1 MKKTY
6 YFFTVFVLIIILA
19 FIITKKDKSLEE
31 NIIKYNPKNP
41 TLIFEGHNLNKFLK
55 EIKNNSNVFKEIT
68 KNKKINNITNHLFL
82 IDSIIQSENTFSIS
96 LYNNAKKANIF
107 MVFNIEETHKIKNSI
122 KNKYKNIEFENFED
136 YYINNLN
143 NEIFFTIINKNL
155 VISSSKILIETSINQ
170 YKKNV
175 SLLDEIELQKIYKQ
189 TNQTNEN
196 ILILNHYEI
205 SDFKK
210 EVLNVS
216 KKTTN
221 EIAKWSVLDFKT
233 TKNNIN
239 FYGLSSTNTQNKNYV
254 NIIKNQ
260 SAQNILID
268 EFFPSETINYK
279 AICFDDFESLLIN
292 YKKFLKNNDVM
303 FSYNKVI
310 QEEDEVFFNNN
321 IGNQIAKI
329 ILNNSHNNKEN
340 IFYIAKNK
348 NNTSDLNQKEKQK
361 SYTIN
366 ELKNKNIVQMILEN
380 SINKNN
386 FKYYTNINSYIV
398 FGVNKSAMQDFI
410 NVYTNNEKLIN
421 KKEYF
426 KYKTSSIG
434 KSNIFFYT
442 NPMKIK
448 EYLNNNIRED
458 FFHQSSELDKL
469 TGFNCSYNYEN
480 EIIYNAIS
488 IQYQPDYNETNTMT
502 WQTKHDTTIWKMF
515 SFQNPQQ
522 KSNYILIQD
531 VNNYIS
537 LYKDDGTIFGK
548 WPRKIGSK
556 ILGNISAIKYYQNT
570 NRQILFNTKD
580 SLYII
585 DVHGNYIEN
594 YPKKLNSNT
603 KYGHTLIN
611 YKDNNWNMYRDQFYR
626 ILMEENNEIN
636 NYSKEGKIVTGW
648 RFKEKIKNSLN
659 SKIKYKPIKNK
670 NKILDHIYII
680 DNKGNAKILK
690 RDGRFRAKINKDIPM
705 SNNDFYVDSIG
716 NIFSSNRH
724 GSIFKTDLKSNIKLL
739 YENNFTKH
747 HLFIKQE
754 GKESFICVDENKIIL
769 HENQQQKTIY
779 KINDLKASEIKISL
793 TKNKKKY
800 ITIQDTINENIH
812 IIQLNNNEIKNHIT
826 LKGNFFSD
834 INYIEKIY
842 NYKEKEVSNNII
854 IANKNYIINYNLK

>member
-6 YFFTVFVLIIILA
+6 YFFTVFVLIIILV

-82 IDSIIQSENTFSIS
+82 IDSIIQSENRFSIS

-107 MVFNIEETHKIKNSI
+107 MVFNIEETHKIKKII

-175 SLLDEIELQKIYKQ
+175 SLLDEIELRKIYKQ

-268 EFFPSETINYK
+268 EFFPSETISYK

-303 FSYNKVI
+303 FSYNKTI

-321 IGNQIAKI
+321 TGNQIAKI
-329 ILNNSHNNKEN
+329 ILNNNHNNKEN
-340 IFYIAKNK
+340 TFYIAKNK

-361 SYTIN
+361 SYTID

-380 SINKNN
+380 NINSNN

-398 FGVNKSAMQDFI
+398 FGVNKSAIQDFI

-448 EYLNNNIRED
+448 EYLNHNIRED
-458 FFHQSSELDKL
+458 FFYQSSELDKL
-469 TGFNCSYNYEN
+469 TGFNYSYNYDN
-480 EIIYNAIS
+480 DIIYNAIS

-515 SFQNPQQ
+515 SFHNPEQ
-522 KSNYILIQD
+522 KSNYVLIQD

-548 WPRKIGSK
+548 WPRKIESK
-556 ILGNISAIKYYQNT
+556 ILGNISVIKYYQNT

-626 ILMEENNEIN
+626 ILIEENNKIN
-636 NYSKEGKIVTGW
+636 NYSKEGRIVKGW
-648 RFKEKIKNSLN
+648 KFKEKIKNSLN
-659 SKIKYKPIKNK
+659 SKIIYKPIKNK

-690 RDGRFRAKINKDIPM
+690 RDGRFRVKINKDIPM

-724 GSIFKTDLKSNIKLL
+724 GSIFKTDLESNIKLL
-739 YENNFTKH
+739 YENNFTKN

-754 GKESFICVDENKIIL
+754 GEESFICVDENKIIL

-793 TKNKKKY
+793 TENKKKY
-800 ITIQDTINENIH
+800 ITIQDTINQNIH
-812 IIQLNNNEIKNHIT
+812 IIKLNNNEIKNHVT

>member
-6 YFFTVFVLIIILA
+6 YFLTVFVLILIFI
-19 FIITKKDKSLEE
+19 FIIKKDTPLEN

-41 TLIFEGHNLNKFLK
+41 TLIFEGNNLNEFLK

-68 KNKKINNITNHLFL
+68 KNKKLHNITNHLFL
-82 IDSIIQSENTFSIS
+82 IDSIIQSKNKFSVS
-96 LYNNAKKANIF
+96 LYNKAKKANIF
-107 MVFNIEETHKIKNSI
+107 MAFNIEETHKIKNSI
-122 KNKYKNIEFENFED
+122 KNKYKNIQFENFED

-143 NEIFFTIINKNL
+143 NEIFFTIINKTL
-155 VISSSKILIETSINQ
+155 IISSSKILIETSINQ
-170 YKKNV
+170 YKKNI
-175 SLLDEIELQKIYKQ
+175 SILDETELKKIYKN

-196 ILILNHYEI
+196 ILILNHDEI

-210 EVLNVS
+210 EVLNVT

-239 FYGLSSTNTQNKNYV
+239 FYGLSSTNTKNKNYV

-279 AICFDDFESLLIN
+279 AICFNNFESLLIN

-303 FSYNKVI
+303 FSYNKI
-310 QEEDEVFFNNN
+310 IKEEDEVFFNNN

-329 ILNNSHNNKEN
+329 ILNNNHNNKEN

-361 SYTIN
+361 SYTI
-366 ELKNKNIVQMILEN
+366 EEIKNKNIVQMILEN

-398 FGVNKSAMQDFI
+398 FGVNKSAIQDFI

-448 EYLNNNIRED
+448 EYLNHNIRED
-458 FFHQSSELDKL
+458 FFYQSSELNKL
-469 TGFNCSYNYEN
+469 TGFNYSYNYDN
-480 EIIYNAIS
+480 DIIYNTMS

-515 SFQNPQQ
+515 SFHNPEQ
-522 KSNYILIQD
+522 KSNYVLIQD

-537 LYKDDGTIFGK
+537 LYQDDGTIFGK
-548 WPRKIGSK
+548 WPRRIESK
-556 ILGNISAIKYYQNT
+556 ILGNISVIKYYQNT

-626 ILMEENNEIN
+626 ILIEENNKIN

-680 DNKGNAKILK
+680 D
-690 RDGRFRAKINKDIPM
+690 
-705 SNNDFYVDSIG
+705 
-716 NIFSSNRH
+716 
-724 GSIFKTDLKSNIKLL
+724 
-739 YENNFTKH
+739 
-747 HLFIKQE
+747 
-754 GKESFICVDENKIIL
+754 
-769 HENQQQKTIY
+769 
-779 KINDLKASEIKISL
+779 
-793 TKNKKKY
+793 
-800 ITIQDTINENIH
+800 
-812 IIQLNNNEIKNHIT
+812 
-826 LKGNFFSD
+826 
-834 INYIEKIY
+834 
-842 NYKEKEVSNNII
+842 
-854 IANKNYIINYNLK
+854 